1 MTTRIQASSQYP
13 GKFDVVVVESAEFE
27 LVVLHHVSLATAH
40 LMEQVLV
47 ERRKSSR
54 VAVR

>member
-27 LVVLHHVSLATAH
+27 LVVLHHVAYATAK
-40 LMEQVLV
+40 LMERSLV
-47 ERRKSSR
+47 ERRKASR
-54 VAVR
+54 VAVK